1 MSYRRRVGWSREGV
15 GVGQL
20 LHLESQIGGVVNR
33 ISVYMCLE
41 HRYIKSL

>member
-1 MSYRRRVGWSREGV
+1 MSYHRRVGGGGVRQGWEGV

-33 ISVYMCLE
+33 MSVYMCSE
-41 HRYIKSL
+41 YC